1 MDRDSKIAVAALGII
16 GFMITCWLLFWGTV
30 GTIVIHFVKKFW

>member
-1 MDRDSKIAVAALGII
+1 MDSETKIGLTVAGIV
-16 GFMITCWLLFWGTV
+16 GLMLTVWLLFWGTV